1 MNVDFSGMT
10 PREIDEAAAEAR
22 TRAEDSLLATTGLN
36 EMTERV
42 IQTRDQV
49 KSQSKRMNKLSDEL
63 ATSKE
68 NLRALKADQENR
80 IRDSYSAG
88 VSIERLM
95 EVTNLERS
103 VIRKALNTEPVA
115 SAEDASANY
124 ASPEASKFPG
134 NN

>member
-10 PREIDEAAAEAR
+10 PREIDEAAADAR
-22 TRAEDSLLATTGLN
+22 TKAEDSLLASTGLN
-36 EMTERV
+36 EITERV

-49 KSQSKRMNKLSDEL
+49 RSQSKRMNKVSDEL

-68 NLRALKADQENR
+68 NLRALKSDQERR
-80 IRDSYSAG
+80 IRDSFSAG

-103 VIRKALNTEPVA
+103 AIRKALNNEPSVLA
-115 SAEDASANY
+115 ETSAKDSSLESDAA
-124 ASPEASKFPG
+124 AE
-134 NN
+134 

>member
-1 MNVDFSGMT
+1 MSVDFAGMT
-10 PREIDEAAAEAR
+10 PREIDEAAARAR

-36 EMTERV
+36 EITEIV

-68 NLRALKADQENR
+68 NLRALKADQESR
-80 IRDSYSAG
+80 IRDSHSAG
-88 VSIERLM
+88 VSIGRLM

-103 VIRKALNTEPVA
+103 AIRKALNSEALV
-115 SAEDASANY
+115 SVEELSANDT
-124 ASPEASKFPG
+124 SPEG
-134 NN
+134 NLPA